1 VNHDSIPIP
10 SPLYAPNASRANAAA
25 HSSSLGAAL
34 HNGSIQQT
42 IVNTEPQING
52 RFKPDDFKD
61 VVGLASK
68 LRAEA
73 TPLDKYL
80 VGRFSVAGREA
91 VAKAAEPEA
100 DPNALRSA
108 FATELNRICDG
119 ESIYEEIRF
128 AAIDRRRSTRRL
140 LRKNPQGPALFRL
153 NKLLL
158 EDAFLAEIYRR
169 RGRGRNEVQK
179 PATVHYFKKSNVWA
193 VLVNLVTPRELEGKM
208 RSGRQKF
215 ERQTQEVANDLCVE
229 VNAQLFGKELARQL
243 TKRETDIAKK
253 LFWELLE
260 PKHPDWIDHTD
271 KMVEHCEKTCFG
283 AVRADIP
290 NIIEAAKIFW
300 SSHVVK
306 LEPESRSNY
315 HYTIAFLLP
324 KFGALKPFEMTDEMV
339 LKMAEGT
346 EQLEYWKTSR
356 KGNQTAEEAKA
367 RLWDTPTK
375 SKSKRPWTF
384 GMKLKFVSNARA
396 FKNWMHSSKDPVSK
410 KKRNWC
416 PPSEMEIDDFQNIM
430 PAKAGT
436 NQDTDEILDAQCKK
450 KPALTIPQCQALLDV
465 AFTAFDGHYAAFYV
479 HSLFGGSRVKETKR
493 MGAQGFDA
501 EDGVQSI
508 SEEAAKTDE
517 ARESTLYDNLII
529 MVEALK
535 SVGLYM
541 DANLR
546 PTCHHRTVIHILAGF
561 SGNGKEAIKRTNRER
576 KRLEDLG
583 IVLPPYD
590 WKTFVPSNALRRT
603 SLSMHYK
610 LFNSVSKTVEWAGN
624 SKTVFKSFYKRLVS
638 KADAK
643 QFWVMLPSLLK
654 AEGKV
659 TVNLPANHQLDSAM
673 TKEVVTAIPV
683 ACQAMGLA
691 TEKIA
696 QAKAKITAAKSAA
709 SKPRMNKNRSEK
721 PKAEKLAAEKNK
733 KSDGAD
739 VCALRN
745 AA

>member
-1 VNHDSIPIP
+1 MSLNISESIPNTAC
-10 SPLYAPNASRANAAA
+10 LTAQTAPTNVVLLTTTLNASLQNGVVKWWLSSDAIINTESLVKKLRDEV
-25 HSSSLGAAL
+25 SSLTA
-34 HNGSIQQT
+34 
-42 IVNTEPQING
+42 
-52 RFKPDDFKD
+52 
-61 VVGLASK
+61 
-68 LRAEA
+68 
-73 TPLDKYL
+73 YL
-80 VGRFSVAGREA
+80 VSRFSESGRA
-91 VAKAAEPEA
+91 QLAQSF
-100 DPNALRSA
+100 DSA
-108 FATELNRICDG
+108 TDWETLKRVLVFELNQVIGG
-119 ESIYEEIRF
+119 ESIYDQARF
-128 AAIDRRRSTRRL
+128 VNIELRKSTQKLIKMKPQRVALVRMNRL
-140 LRKNPQGPALFRL
+140 LI
-153 NKLLL
+153 
-158 EDAFLAEIYRR
+158 EDAFPLDISRP
-169 RGRGRNEVQK
+169 RGRGTNQIQK
-179 PATVHYFKKSNVWA
+179 PATVHHFKKNGVWG
-193 VLVNLVTPRELEGKM
+193 VLANLVAPRVLEGKM

-215 ERQTQEVANDLCVE
+215 ERQTQDLANDLCLE
-229 VNAQLFGKELARQL
+229 INNKLFGKELARQL
-243 TKRETDIAKK
+243 TKREIDIAKK

-271 KMVEHCEKTCFG
+271 KMVDHCEKTCFR
-283 AVRADIP
+283 VVHADIP
-290 NIIEAAKIFW
+290 SIIEAAKIFW
-300 SSHVVK
+300 SSHMVK
-306 LEPESRSNY
+306 LEPETRSNY
-315 HYTIAFLLP
+315 HYMIAFLLP
-324 KFGALKPFEMTDEMV
+324 KFGTLKPFEMTDEMV

-346 EQLEYWKTSR
+346 EQLEYWRTSR
-356 KGNQTAEEAKA
+356 KWNQTAEETKA

-375 SKSKRPWTF
+375 SKSKRPWTS
-384 GMKLKFVSNARA
+384 GMKLKFVSHARA

-430 PAKAGT
+430 PAKAGK
-436 NQDTDEILDAQCKK
+436 NQDADEILDAQCKK
-450 KPALTIPQCQALLDV
+450 KPALAIPQCQALLDV

-508 SEEAAKTDE
+508 SAEAAKKDE

-535 SVGLYM
+535 SVGLYT

-546 PTCHHRTVIHILAGF
+546 PTCHQRTVIHMLAGF
-561 SGNGKEAIKRTNRER
+561 SGNGKVAIKRAKRER

-583 IVLPPYD
+583 VVLPPYN

-654 AEGKV
+654 AGGKV

-709 SKPRMNKNRSEK
+709 SKARMNKNGSEK
-721 PKAEKLAAEKNK
+721 PKAEELAAEQDKESN
-733 KSDGAD
+733 GAD
-739 VCALRN
+739 VGALRN
-745 AA
+745 AG

>member
-1 VNHDSIPIP
+1 
-10 SPLYAPNASRANAAA
+10 
-25 HSSSLGAAL
+25 
-34 HNGSIQQT
+34 
-42 IVNTEPQING
+42 
-52 RFKPDDFKD
+52 
-61 VVGLASK
+61 
-68 LRAEA
+68 
-73 TPLDKYL
+73 
-80 VGRFSVAGREA
+80 
-91 VAKAAEPEA
+91 
-100 DPNALRSA
+100 
-108 FATELNRICDG
+108 
-119 ESIYEEIRF
+119 
-128 AAIDRRRSTRRL
+128 
-140 LRKNPQGPALFRL
+140 
-153 NKLLL
+153 
-158 EDAFLAEIYRR
+158 
-169 RGRGRNEVQK
+169 
-179 PATVHYFKKSNVWA
+179 
-193 VLVNLVTPRELEGKM
+193 
-208 RSGRQKF
+208 
-215 ERQTQEVANDLCVE
+215 
-229 VNAQLFGKELARQL
+229 
-243 TKRETDIAKK
+243 
-253 LFWELLE
+253 
-260 PKHPDWIDHTD
+260 
-271 KMVEHCEKTCFG
+271 
-283 AVRADIP
+283 
-290 NIIEAAKIFW
+290 
-300 SSHVVK
+300 
-306 LEPESRSNY
+306 
-315 HYTIAFLLP
+315 
-324 KFGALKPFEMTDEMV
+324 
-339 LKMAEGT
+339 
-346 EQLEYWKTSR
+346 
-356 KGNQTAEEAKA
+356 
-367 RLWDTPTK
+367 
-375 SKSKRPWTF
+375 
-384 GMKLKFVSNARA
+384 
-396 FKNWMHSSKDPVSK
+396 
-410 KKRNWC
+410 
-416 PPSEMEIDDFQNIM
+416 
-430 PAKAGT
+430 
-436 NQDTDEILDAQCKK
+436 
-450 KPALTIPQCQALLDV
+450 
-465 AFTAFDGHYAAFYV
+465 
-479 HSLFGGSRVKETKR
+479 

-546 PTCHHRTVIHILAGF
+546 PTCHHRTVIHSLAGF
-561 SGNGKEAIKRTNRER
+561 SGNGKEAIKRVNRER

-739 VCALRN
+739 VGALRN